1 MLKKII
7 LWVFILSVLVLG
19 VGTVSSAIYHHI
31 MRGREDAV
39 LAEYGV
45 GKPVDVEGKKINV
58 FSYGNPESDTTIVFM
73 AGLGAG
79 DAVISAR
86 PMLNKLQERF
96 RISIVDRAGN
106 GMSDDTEEDRTVD
119 VIVQEYR
126 QAMKNSGSAPYLLMA
141 HSIAGMYAEY
151 WASQYPQEVAG
162 IVYLDCTPAEA
173 YAEKGRSGSLFR
185 MRDWVENFV
194 CSTGLQRFLMP
205 KAAVIGEE
213 EKNLLSEQEREL
225 CLLLMYRHTFSK
237 ATLSERELCY
247 QNSLT
252 VLENRN
258 IDQTPQLYLAADC
271 LYGEYYDEVFRGK
284 LDSEFGDDTAAK
296 NECMQKLREELK
308 YRVNYAVVHG
318 NVTLQYISG
327 PHVLYRYAPTE
338 IAEAVLGWYR

>member
-1 MLKKII
+1 M
-7 LWVFILSVLVLG
+7 
-19 VGTVSSAIYHHI
+19 
-31 MRGREDAV
+31 

-45 GKPVDVEGKKINV
+45 GQPVDVEGKKINV

-73 AGLGAG
+73 AGEDAG

-86 PMLNKLQERF
+86 PMLDKLQERF

-126 QAMKNSGSAPYLLMA
+126 QAMEKTGPAPYLLMA

-151 WASQYPQEVAG
+151 WASQYPGEVAG

-173 YAEKGRSGSLFR
+173 CAEAGPPGSLSR
-185 MRDWVENFV
+185 MRDRVENYV
-194 CSTGLQRFLMP
+194 CSTGLQRFLLP
-205 KAAVIGEE
+205 KTALIGEE

-237 ATLSERELCY
+237 AALSEREFSY
-247 QNSLT
+247 QNALT
-252 VLENRN
+252 VLAHRN
-258 IDQTPQLYLAADC
+258 IDRTPQLYLAADC
-271 LYGEYYDEVFRGK
+271 LYGEYFDEIFRGR
-284 LDSEFGDDTAAK
+284 LDREFGDDTAAK
-296 NECMQKLREELK
+296 NECMRELREELR

-327 PHVLYRYAPTE
+327 PHVLYRYAPNE
-338 IAEAVLGWYR
+338 IAEAVLAWYP